1 MKKNYSSPQV
11 RTFTIMPAQMLAT
24 SGNTVTVTLSD
35 EEAEGGPLS
44 KQYQGGLWGE
54 DSYDDED

>member
-11 RTFTIMPAQMLAT
+11 RTFTILPAQMLAT
-24 SGNTVTVTLSD
+24 SGDTRTMTVSD
-35 EEAEGGPLS
+35 DEADGGPLS

-54 DSYDDED
+54 DPYDDEE